1 MQRGALGRGDDIGG
15 GAGALGF
22 RQFDFGRSSR
32 GSGTYRF
39 KRQWGTV
46 ESPLFWYT
54 IPIHGRVL
62 PTSSAEGRLA
72 AYLTSAW
79 RHLPLTV
86 TRGVGPRIRRYL
98 IQ

>member
-1 MQRGALGRGDDIGG
+1 MLLYWETIRTACLE
-15 GAGALGF
+15 GF
-22 RQFDFGRSSR
+22 RRFDFGRSSR

-39 KRQWGTV
+39 KRQWGAV

-54 IPIHGRVL
+54 IPIHGRVR
-62 PTSSAEGRLA
+62 PVSPDEGRIA